1 MFRLTMITKFT
12 VFHTLICLSSSKI
25 INGEKTSGQLETKI
39 LNLEANI
46 KSLFHRFEEEK
57 AKVALLEN
65 KLAAKEDSI
74 RMFTKR
80 LDALENRV
88 SKTLNNPFWKKMH
101 LNSDI
106 LYVNCNYLKIEK
118 RLIAFKNY
126 KRIS

>member
-1 MFRLTMITKFT
+1 MFRLTMMTKFT
-12 VFHTLICLSSSKI
+12 VFHILICLSSSKI
-25 INGEKTSGQLETKI
+25 INEEKTSGQLETKI

-74 RMFTKR
+74 RMFTNR

-88 SKTLNNPFWKKMH
+88 SKTLSNPFSKKMH
-101 LNSDI
+101 LNGDS

-118 RLIAFKNY
+118 RLIVFENY
-126 KRIS
+126 KKN

>member
-25 INGEKTSGQLETKI
+25 INEEKTSGQLETKI